1 LRENARYVRCIGCRG
16 LYKKL
21 RGIGAMKSNEKNFIK
36 RLKRQKED
44 ALEYVVDQ
52 YLSLVKG
59 VIYKVLAPLQQDYI
73 VDECI
78 NDVFLSIW
86 DNIEQFKGG
95 TDDFRKWLCVIAKF
109 KAFDYYRRAVKNRE
123 VSSEHPDLLIDPSVE
138 EVIIQLENQEELVK
152 LINTLDAIDRKI
164 FIMKFFIGM
173 NTKDIAMQVGLTGAA
188 VDNRI
193 YRGKKK
199 LQQQAIELKLGGNPT

>member
-1 LRENARYVRCIGCRG
+1 
-16 LYKKL
+16 
-21 RGIGAMKSNEKNFIK
+21 MKSNEKNFIK

-109 KAFDYYRRAVKNRE
+109 KAFDYYRRAVKKRE

-138 EVIIQLENQEELVK
+138 EVVIQLENQEELVK

-164 FIMKFFIGM
+164 FIMRFFLL
-173 NTKDIAMQVGLTGAA
+173 V
-188 VDNRI
+188 
-193 YRGKKK
+193 
-199 LQQQAIELKLGGNPT
+199 

>member
-1 LRENARYVRCIGCRG
+1 
-16 LYKKL
+16 
-21 RGIGAMKSNEKNFIK
+21 MKSNEKNFIK

-44 ALEYVVDQ
+44 ALEYVIDQ

-78 NDVFLSIW
+78 NDIFLSIW
-86 DNIEQFKGG
+86 DNIEQFKGDN
-95 TDDFRKWLCVIAKF
+95 DDFRKWLCVIAKF

-123 VSSEHPDLLIDPSVE
+123 ISSEHPDLLIDPSVE
-138 EVIIQLENQEELVK
+138 EVVIQLENQEELVK

-164 FIMKFFIGM
+164 FIMRFFIGM
-173 NTKDIAMQVGLTGAA
+173 NTKDIAIQVGLTGAA